1 MQVVVG
7 AEIGEGLIDGDVPPR
22 RRQRVLEPV
31 ALGRVVEDV
40 VGGDQWSAGLAGQG
54 GQLAVA
60 AGVAGEEVALDLDE
74 HRVRAEPLPVPAEQ
88 VRGLL
93 PAAVER
99 QVGERAVAAA
109 GQQDHAA
116 GMFGQAGGVEPGLPP
131 VGGVGQGEEPGDVGV
146 APPRLGQQD
155 EAGAVGEC
163 QLGSGDRLDAEA
175 VGEAGELQRPAEVG
189 VGEGQGVIAVLA
201 RLGQQLVGVRRAHA
215 EGVEARGVQLDVTGG
230 HARWPGPRRSAGTS
244 GARRGRGRA

>member
-7 AEIGEGLIDGDVPPR
+7 AEVREGLIDGDVPPR

-40 VGGDQWSAGLAGQG
+40 VGGDQRSAGLIGQC

-60 AGVAGEEVALDLDE
+60 AGVAGKEVALDFDK

-88 VRGLL
+88 ARGLL

-99 QVGERAVAAA
+99 QVGERPVAAA
-109 GQQDHAA
+109 GEEDHAA
-116 GMFGQAGGVEPGLPP
+116 GMFGQVGGVEPGLPP

-146 APPRLGQQD
+146 ALPRLGQKD
-155 EAGAVGEC
+155 EAGAVGEG
-163 QLGSGDRLDAEA
+163 QLAPGDGPDAEA

-189 VGEGQGVIAVLA
+189 VGEGQGVDSRA
-201 RLGQQLVGVRRAHA
+201 RPPWPAARGCATRPRRRSRSSRRATRRNRRSCA
-215 EGVEARGVQLDVTGG
+215 EAR
-230 HARWPGPRRSAGTS
+230 S
-244 GARRGRGRA
+244 